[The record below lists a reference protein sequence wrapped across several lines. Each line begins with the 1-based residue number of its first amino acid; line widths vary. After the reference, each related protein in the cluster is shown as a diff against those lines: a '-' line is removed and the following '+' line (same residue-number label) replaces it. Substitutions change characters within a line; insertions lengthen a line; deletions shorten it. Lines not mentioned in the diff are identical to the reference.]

1 VEPNPDF
8 VVPLRK
14 RLSEVGRDLEEKY
27 TLIVS
32 GIEDTKVL
40 NYYAVVEE
48 SIDTVVCMQVLCCV
62 KNRPEVVRKAWELL
76 KPGGMLVFWE
86 HNESSDWLTR
96 NMQGRFCI
104 SVSSWMKSSGVKKL
118 MKDRVMEFGMA
129 FCNWRLYVGDR
140 DREAIIEERWLGDSR
155 VGDRCRALG
164 AATKGL
170 GKIEESGEREG
181 FKSLQINLTSYLYH
195 SNPGMTI
202 EWLELREIRFQSSQ
216 IYQCSKELYC

>member
-1 VEPNPDF
+1 
-8 VVPLRK
+8 
-14 RLSEVGRDLEEKY
+14 
-27 TLIVS
+27 
-32 GIEDTKVL
+32 
-40 NYYAVVEE
+40 
-48 SIDTVVCMQVLCCV
+48 
-62 KNRPEVVRKAWELL
+62 
-76 KPGGMLVFWE
+76 
-86 HNESSDWLTR
+86 
-96 NMQGRFCI
+96 
-104 SVSSWMKSSGVKKL
+104 MKSSGVKKL

-140 DREAIIEERWLGDSR
+140 DREAIIEEWRLGDSR

-195 SNPGMTI
+195 SNPRMTI